1 MSSPKVAV
9 LDLTSGFTIRVK
21 PLPPYYNDFIEDAL
35 PLKPLPRR
43 KLHLAAGDTLD
54 VEYIKPESFPDD
66 SSERELYVLYVT
78 AEDENKAIEVQRQK
92 YKINFL
98 INNCIEVVDGPC
110 KLTDPEWVAA
120 LERSLPNYK
129 VPVDPGLRYV
139 AFVKTQVIT
148 TQVEMD
154 EILTSCMFPEV
165 NMQGIVNA
173 LLHFPDNLPGG
184 IPVGGNRTAA
194 GGG

>member
-9 LDLTSGFTIRVK
+9 LDLTSGFTIKVK

-43 KLHLAAGDTLD
+43 KLHLAAGDVLD
-54 VEYIKPESFPDD
+54 VEYIKPEAFPDD
-66 SSERELYVLYVT
+66 SAEQELYVLYVT
-78 AEDENKAIEVQRQK
+78 AEDENKAIETQRQK

-98 INNCIEVVDGPC
+98 INNCIEVADGPC

-184 IPVGGNRTAA
+184 IPVGSDRKAA

>member
-35 PLKPLPRR
+35 PLKPLPKR
-43 KLHLAAGDTLD
+43 KLHLAAGDILD

-66 SSERELYVLYVT
+66 TSEQELYVLYVT
-78 AEDENKAIEVQRQK
+78 AEDENKVIEAQRQK
-92 YKINFL
+92 YKMNFL
-98 INNCIEVVDGPC
+98 INNCIEIMDGPC
-110 KLTDPEWVAA
+110 KIDDPEWVAT

-129 VPVDPGLRYV
+129 VPTDPGLRYV
-139 AFVKTQVIT
+139 AFVKTQVIA
-148 TQVEMD
+148 TQIEMD

-165 NMQGIVNA
+165 NMQGIINA
-173 LLHFPDNLPGG
+173 LSHFQDSIPAGIRIGSDRETPGG
-184 IPVGGNRTAA
+184 G
-194 GGG
+194 